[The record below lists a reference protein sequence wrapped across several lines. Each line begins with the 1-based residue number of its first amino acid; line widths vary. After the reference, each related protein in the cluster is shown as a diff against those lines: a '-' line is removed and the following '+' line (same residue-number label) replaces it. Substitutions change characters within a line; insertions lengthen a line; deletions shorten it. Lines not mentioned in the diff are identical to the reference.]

1 MGRGPSRG
9 GVEPGGG
16 PGALIVAGGEA
27 AGGRPSVG
35 TAAGTL
41 AGRRRADGL
50 EFLGIRYA
58 RADRFAPPVPAAA
71 WTGVRDA
78 TQFGFAAPQ
87 PDRPAARFTHGP
99 MPATSEE
106 DCLNL
111 NVFTP
116 SLQGERPVMVWL
128 HGGGFAIGHAGASLY
143 HGGRLAAA
151 ADAVVVT
158 INYRLGSLGWL
169 WHPDLAP
176 PARGNWGLHDQIA
189 ALRWVRDNIA
199 AFGGDPG
206 RVTLAGQ
213 SAGAL
218 CAIDLLAAPAARGLF
233 ARAILQSPPLG
244 DLIVAPDLAR
254 RWAEALGDPADL
266 RSLPA
271 ERIVARHEELLERPE
286 WRGTRGGA
294 LPTLD
299 PASLPVSALE
309 APGAS
314 PEVEVL
320 AGHTA
325 HEGTFFF
332 DAPWRPA
339 PPPER
344 IPDIVAHLCPD
355 EDPSHVLRRHGGD
368 LVAIATEAMV
378 AGPLAAWCRARAA
391 AGPRVYRY
399 RFDHPGGG
407 PRLRATHTAEVPLLF
422 GTWADGGAGERL
434 GGHADRSHPPGQ
446 VADALVKAWGSF
458 LHGSGPGWL
467 PSGGG
472 GEPPQLGVFG
482 GRRPHRVESRPEG
495 LTEA

>member
-1 MGRGPSRG
+1 MADGQ
-9 GVEPGGG
+9 
-16 PGALIVAGGEA
+16 A
-27 AGGRPSVG
+27 ARPRPTVDIG
-35 TAAGTL
+35 AGTL
-41 AGRRRADGL
+41 AGIRGRDGL
-50 EFLGIRYA
+50 EFLGVPYA
-58 RADRFAPPVPAAA
+58 RAERFAPPTPAPE
-71 WTGVRDA
+71 WNGVRDA

-116 SLQGERPVMVWL
+116 SLEGERPVMVWL

-151 ADAVVVT
+151 ANAVVITV
-158 INYRLGSLGWL
+158 NYRLGSLGWIC
-169 WHPDLAP
+169 HPAFGG
-176 PARGNWGLHDQIA
+176 GNWGLLDQIA
-189 ALRWVRDNIA
+189 ALEWVRENVS
-199 AFGGDPG
+199 AFGGDPA

-233 ARAILQSPPLG
+233 RRAILQSPPLG
-244 DLIVAPDLAR
+244 DLICPPEVAQ

-266 RSLPA
+266 RSLSA

-294 LPTLD
+294 LPTFD
-299 PASLPVSALE
+299 AATLPTSALE
-309 APGAS
+309 VPGAS

-332 DAPWRPA
+332 DAPWRPP
-339 PPPER
+339 PPPESV
-344 IPDIVAHLCPD
+344 PDIVAHLRPG
-355 EDPSHVLRRHGGD
+355 EDPGEVLRRHRGD

-378 AGPLAAWCRARAA
+378 SGPLAGWCRARAA

-407 PRLRATHTAEVPLLF
+407 SRLRATHTAEVPLLF
-422 GTWADGGAGERL
+422 GTWCDGGAGARL
-434 GGHADRSHPPGQ
+434 GGHANASHPPGP
-446 VADALVKAWGSF
+446 VADAVVKAWASF
-458 LHGSGPGWL
+458 LHGTGPGWL
-467 PSGGG
+467 PLVGSGKTT
-472 GEPPQLGVFG
+472 EIGVFG
-482 GRRPHRVESRPEG
+482 GGRPHHVESRSDA

>member
-1 MGRGPSRG
+1 VVAPRTAPERPT
-9 GVEPGGG
+9 VEAP
-16 PGALIVAGGEA
+16 
-27 AGGRPSVG
+27 
-35 TAAGTL
+35 AGTL
-41 AGRRRADGL
+41 AGLRVSDGV
-50 EFLGIRYA
+50 EFRGIPYA
-58 RADRFAPPVPAAA
+58 RAGRFAPPAPAAP
-71 WTGVRDA
+71 WTGARDA

-99 MPATSEE
+99 VPATSEA

-116 SLQGERPVMVWL
+116 SLKGARPVMVWL

-143 HGGRLAAA
+143 HAGRLAVG

-158 INYRLGSLGWL
+158 VNYRLGSLGWL
-169 WHPDLAP
+169 CHSAFGG
-176 PARGNWGLHDQIA
+176 GNWGLLDQIA
-189 ALRWVRDNIA
+189 ALEWVRKNIA
-199 AFGGDPG
+199 AFGGDAG

-233 ARAILQSPPLG
+233 RRAILQSPPLG
-244 DLIVAPDLAR
+244 DLIQPAATAH
-254 RWAEALGDPADL
+254 RWAEAMGDPADL
-266 RSLPA
+266 RSLA
-271 ERIVARHEELLERPE
+271 SERIVARHEELLERPE

-294 LPTLD
+294 LPTLEA
-299 PASLPVSALE
+299 ASLPTSPSEV
-309 APGAS
+309 PGTS
-314 PEVEVL
+314 PEVDVL

-344 IPDIVAHLCPD
+344 VPDIVAHLCPG
-355 EDPSHVLRRHGGD
+355 EDPAEMLRRHGGD

-378 AGPLAAWCRARAA
+378 AGPLAEWCRARAA

-422 GTWADGGAGERL
+422 GTWRDGDAGERL
-434 GGHADRSHPPGQ
+434 GGHATGAGP
-446 VADALVKAWGSF
+446 VAEAMVKAWGSF
-458 LHGSGPGWL
+458 LHGNGPGWPPL
-467 PSGGG
+467 AVDGGPPELGIFGGG
-472 GEPPQLGVFG
+472 
-482 GRRPHRVESRPEG
+482 
-495 LTEA
+495 LTRA